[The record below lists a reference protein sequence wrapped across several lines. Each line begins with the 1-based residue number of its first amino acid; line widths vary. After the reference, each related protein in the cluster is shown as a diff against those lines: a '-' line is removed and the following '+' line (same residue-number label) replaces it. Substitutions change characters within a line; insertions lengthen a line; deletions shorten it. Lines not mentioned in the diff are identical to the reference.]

1 MGIVGGIDPNG
12 LLPEPPFKT
21 KRDSCE
27 RERFDGMLL
36 KKISFIEFFFR
47 ENKIKFLQKRLLIIC
62 GY

>member
-27 RERFDGMLL
+27 RERFAGMLL
-36 KKISFIEFFFR
+36 KAIKHYLFF
-47 ENKIKFLQKRLLIIC
+47 L
-62 GY
+62 